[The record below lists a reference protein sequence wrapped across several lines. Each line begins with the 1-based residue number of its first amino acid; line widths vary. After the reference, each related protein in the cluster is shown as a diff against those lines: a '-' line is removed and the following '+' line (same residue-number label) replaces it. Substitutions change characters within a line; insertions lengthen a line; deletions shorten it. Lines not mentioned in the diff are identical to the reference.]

1 MYQSAE
7 REKAGEIVSGFIL
20 VCGKEEGKMFFPLN
34 PRTSK
39 MQPDGEDMFICGTE
53 QLSPSPS
60 PNLSVTEM
68 ERVILMFE

>member
-20 VCGKEEGKMFFPLN
+20 VCGKQEGKMFFPLN

-53 QLSPSPS
+53 QLSPSS
-60 PNLSVTEM
+60 NLSVTEM
-68 ERVILMFE
+68 ERVISMFK